1 MLKHLK
7 LSVSQIRSHQQ
18 NPTPRCQGELYWSY
32 PFVQVRPIGAKIR
45 DVSGDQVLSSGTHY
59 YIFNWQS
66 FGSGS
71 HGSYVYLGVSY
82 PNDSGQFIIN
92 PWHILGKTLLKVK
105 LLVGPTCKIPRSTQR
120 GFWE

>member
-1 MLKHLK
+1 ME
-7 LSVSQIRSHQQ
+7 
-18 NPTPRCQGELYWSY
+18 PT
-32 PFVQVRPIGAKIR
+32 
-45 DVSGDQVLSSGTHY
+45 T
-59 YIFNWQS
+59 IFNGQS
-66 FGSGS
+66 FGSGL

-82 PNDSGQFIIN
+82 PKDSGQFLIN